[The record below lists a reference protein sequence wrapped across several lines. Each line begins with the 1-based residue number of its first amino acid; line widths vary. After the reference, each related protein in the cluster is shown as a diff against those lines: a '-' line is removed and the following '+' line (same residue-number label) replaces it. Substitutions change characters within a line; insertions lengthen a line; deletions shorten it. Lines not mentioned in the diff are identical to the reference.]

1 MKPAFGVAAG
11 IDVHRD
17 SLVVS
22 VRSKGMGSDDDI
34 VTTKSFETFRDTL
47 VEMCEWLA
55 AERVEVV
62 ALESTGVYWMPVVR
76 VLQEKLLRTTVWLV
90 NPLDVKRRAG
100 RKTDRKDS
108 QWLSEVALYALVPP
122 SFLPSREQSELRKLT
137 RHRTKLVAD
146 QTRYQN
152 RILKELESS
161 GVKLASV
168 LSDCL
173 GMSGRAMIDAL
184 LENKPGVDVA
194 DLALGTLRKKIPT
207 IRRAVEGSFTP
218 STAMVL
224 RQLLAMFDE
233 TEKHIQAVDQEISRL
248 MQPWSAE
255 DKLVQTMP
263 AIAQT
268 ASPRILA
275 ELGVDMSAFPGA
287 KNIAAWAG
295 LAPGSEESAGKAK
308 AAPTREG
315 NKYLRTILVQCAWV
329 AVRMK
334 QGFWPQV
341 FRRLRSRL
349 GPKKAIVAVA
359 RKMLVALY
367 YILRDRTP
375 YREPSLD
382 LPVSPQHRDRLAR
395 RLQSKLEDLGY
406 NVQISKTAQQGSV
419 S

>member
-1 MKPAFGVAAG
+1 MKPAFLVASG

-17 SLVVS
+17 SVVVT
-22 VRSKGMGSDDDI
+22 VRRKGLNADDDI

-47 VEMCEWLA
+47 VEMTQWLA
-55 AERVEVV
+55 NEQVEVV
-62 ALESTGVYWMPVVR
+62 AIESTGVYWIPVVR
-76 VLQEKLLRTTVWLV
+76 VLQEKLLQTTVWLV
-90 NPLDVKRRAG
+90 NPVDVKRRAG

-108 QWLSEVALYALVPP
+108 RWLSEVALYALVPP
-122 SFLPSREQSELRKLT
+122 SYLPSREQSELRKLT

-173 GMSGRAMIDAL
+173 GKSGRAMIDAL
-184 LENKPGVDVA
+184 LAGKPGVDVA

-207 IRRAVEGSFTP
+207 IRRAIDGSFTL

-224 RQLLAMFDE
+224 RQLLSMFDAVSA
-233 TEKHIQAVDQEISRL
+233 HIRALDQEIARL
-248 MQPWSAE
+248 MLAWAEE
-255 DKLVQTMP
+255 DKLTQTIP
-263 AIAQT
+263 AVSNT
-268 ASPRILA
+268 AAAAMLA
-275 ELGVDMSAFPGA
+275 EVGVDMSAFPSA
-287 KNIAAWAG
+287 KHIAAWSG
-295 LAPGSEESAGKAK
+295 LAPGSEESAGKSK

-334 QGFWPQV
+334 QGFWKQI
-341 FRRLRSRL
+341 FRRLRARL

-367 YILRDRTP
+367 YILRDRSP
-375 YREPSLD
+375 YRDPSTDAPLSD
-382 LPVSPQHRDRLAR
+382 DHRDRLAR
-395 RLQSKLEDLGY
+395 RFRAKLEALGYSVQVSKL
-406 NVQISKTAQQGSV
+406 GSGA
-419 S
+419 SA

>member
-1 MKPAFGVAAG
+1 MKPVFTVAAG

-17 SLVVS
+17 SVVVS
-22 VRSKGMGSDDDI
+22 VRIKALNTDDDCV
-34 VTTKSFETFRDTL
+34 VTKTFETFRDTL
-47 VEMCEWLA
+47 VEMTEWLA
-55 AERVEVV
+55 AEHAQVV

-76 VLQEKLLRTTVWLV
+76 VLQEKLSQTLVWLV

-122 SFLPSREQSELRKLT
+122 SYLPSREQIELRKLT

-152 RILKELESS
+152 RIVKELESS

-173 GMSGRAMIDAL
+173 GMSGRAIINAL
-184 LENKPGVDVA
+184 LANDPSVDIA

-207 IRRAVEGSFTP
+207 IRRAIDGSFTP

-224 RQLLAMFDE
+224 RQLLAMFDA
-233 TEKHIQAVDQEISRL
+233 TDGHISAVDQEISRL
-248 MQPWSAE
+248 MQAWSDE
-255 DKLVQTMP
+255 DKLTQTVP
-263 AIAQT
+263 ALGDT
-268 ASPRILA
+268 ASAAVLA
-275 ELGVDMSAFPGA
+275 ELGVDMSAFPTA
-287 KNIAAWAG
+287 KHISAWAG

-334 QGFWPQV
+334 QGFWPQA
-341 FRRLRSRL
+341 FRRLRARL
-349 GPKKAIVAVA
+349 GPKKAIVAIA

-367 YILRDRTP
+367 YILRDHTP
-375 YREPSLD
+375 YRDASTTPTLSGE
-382 LPVSPQHRDRLAR
+382 HRARLAR
-395 RLQSKLEDLGY
+395 RLRSKIEALGY
-406 NVQISKTAQQGSV
+406 CVYINPATQGSV